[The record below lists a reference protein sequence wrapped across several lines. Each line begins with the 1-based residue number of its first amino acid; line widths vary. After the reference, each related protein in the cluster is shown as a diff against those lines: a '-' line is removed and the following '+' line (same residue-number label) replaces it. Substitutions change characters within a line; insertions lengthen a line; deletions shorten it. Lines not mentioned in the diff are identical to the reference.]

1 MSSSIE
7 EHRGFL
13 HTLLPRVVDGKLGSL
28 QLGKCLSQS
37 LMSADTKCLSTSQ
50 FVRSVC
56 PSDQGAYA
64 VVKFQE
70 QPKRLAND
78 WLNQLAAASKL
89 RTSVSCLQAVRELA
103 GQSAHVRLQ
112 TCEPSLHLSCPCC
125 MAVV

>member
-1 MSSSIE
+1 MANWAVFNLASACPNPSCQLIQSVSV
-7 EHRGFL
+7 RL
-13 HTLLPRVVDGKLGSL
+13 SL
-28 QLGKCLSQS
+28 
-37 LMSADTKCLSTSQ
+37 

-103 GQSAHVRLQ
+103 GQSAHVRYLQ